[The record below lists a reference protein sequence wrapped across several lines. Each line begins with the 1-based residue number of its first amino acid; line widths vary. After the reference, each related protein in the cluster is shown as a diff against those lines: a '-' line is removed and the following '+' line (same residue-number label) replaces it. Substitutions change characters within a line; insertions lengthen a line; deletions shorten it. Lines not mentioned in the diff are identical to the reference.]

1 MGYAGNGTYRILV
14 LISLSVFRDYIL
26 EPRYYNPYLLEY
38 NNFTNYNGLDPWL
51 GLGHMTFITMA
62 TGAHGAWPVCI

>member
-1 MGYAGNGTYRILV
+1 MGYIGNRICRTLA

-38 NNFTNYNGLDPWL
+38 NNFTNLYN
-51 GLGHMTFITMA
+51 
-62 TGAHGAWPVCI
+62 